1 MNLSELCR
9 PYGSGNA
16 HGVNH
21 SGVLIPAAAVVT
33 VGDPHGLAVL
43 EAGSGREAHRRRLV
57 ELG

>member
-9 PYGSGNA
+9 PYGGRDA

-21 SGVLIPAAAVVT
+21 SGILIPGAAVVT

-43 EAGSGREAHRRRLV
+43 EAGGRGEAHRRRLV